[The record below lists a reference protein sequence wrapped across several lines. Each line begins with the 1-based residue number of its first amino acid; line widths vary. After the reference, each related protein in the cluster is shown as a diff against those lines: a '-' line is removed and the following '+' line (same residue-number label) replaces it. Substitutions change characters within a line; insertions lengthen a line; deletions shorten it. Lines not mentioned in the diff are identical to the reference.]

1 MKVEIWEYHYL
12 QLDQVIWRREREN
25 YENIVFFRF
34 PL

>member
-12 QLDQVIWRREREN
+12 QLVIWRREREN